1 MSTVRFSFNVKLAV
15 GEEIIPLMSEITV
28 GESSAQNGVQNGFIF
43 KLDRQAN
50 DPPVILNL
58 GAIIGFIEQ
67 QLGAGEGSLSQN
79 PNLSL
84 IQQAFP
90 GSQANPFTT
99 ANTTL
104 IELQSFVINSTTQDF
119 LFSISVDV
127 SGSSPSAG
135 LITLPS
141 ELASWLTINNLAISF
156 TATTKTS

>member
-1 MSTVRFSFNVKLAV
+1 MSTTLFSFTAKLKV
-15 GEEIIPLMSEITV
+15 GEEIVPLMSEITV
-28 GESSAQNGVQNGFIF
+28 GDSSAQNGVENGFLF
-43 KLDRQAN
+43 KLDRQPD
-50 DPPVILNL
+50 DPPVIINL

-67 QLGAGEGSLSQN
+67 QLGAGTGSLSQN

-90 GSQANPFTT
+90 GSQSNPFTT
-99 ANTTL
+99 DNTTV
-104 IELQSFVINSTTQDF
+104 IQLQSFVLNSTTQEF

-156 TATTKTS
+156 TATTKTT